1 MKKRSL
7 YLFASLAVFSSI
19 LIAACA
25 PAASPEVFYEEPLA
39 IGAPASDFAG
49 ERAEEAAG
57 GTDGSVGNSTAAQA
71 AERLVIRNAS
81 LAIVVEDPEASL
93 EDIVELAERL
103 GGFVVSSNIYQTTTI
118 NGVEV
123 PGAYITIRVPS
134 ATFVDALNSVRA
146 EAIDVTRDD
155 RSGHDVTAEYTDL
168 QSRLRNLEAAE
179 EMLRAIME
187 EAQDTED
194 VLAAFNQLNYITE
207 QIEVLKG
214 QIQYYEESAAMSA
227 ITVELV
233 ANESVQPIQI
243 GPWTPVGAAKDAV
256 EALIR
261 ALQNIVDAAIWL
273 LLYVLPV
280 VLVIALPLWFIGRGV
295 RTWLNRRSKSATRRK

>member
-1 MKKRSL
+1 MKKRIL
-7 YLFASLAVFSSI
+7 YLFSALAIFSI
-19 LIAACA
+19 FIAACA
-25 PAASPEVFYEEPLA
+25 PAAADVFYQEPLA

-49 ERAEEAAG
+49 ERAEESAG
-57 GTDGSVGNSTAAQA
+57 GVDGFAGNSAIPQA
-71 AERLVIRNAS
+71 AERLVIRNAN
-81 LAIVVEDPEASL
+81 LAIVVEDPEASM

-118 NGVEV
+118 NGTVV

-146 EAIDVTRDD
+146 EAIDITRDD
-155 RSGHDVTAEYTDL
+155 RTGQDVTAEYTDL

-207 QIEVLKG
+207 QIEILKG

-233 ANESVQPIQI
+233 ANESVQPLTI

-261 ALQNIVDAAIWL
+261 ALQNIVDAVIWI
-273 LLYVLPV
+273 LLYVLPI
-280 VLVIALPLWFIGRGV
+280 VLVIALPLWLIARGV
-295 RTWLNRRSKSATRRK
+295 RTVLRRRQAKPATRRSK